1 MAQKTT
7 KTQKKSHGY
16 ATMTVGEYESTH
28 KLQICEQDKDMK
40 LADYIEKKGYPAL
53 AKMMTS

>member
-1 MAQKTT
+1 
-7 KTQKKSHGY
+7 
-16 ATMTVGEYESTH
+16 MTVGEYESTH